1 MSHLPARH
9 SASDFDHYPHAAAVD
24 SDRTQAGHEHTSL
37 YHEIHETI
45 RRLLQHLIFV
55 SLLSLRLYMLPLLY
69 ISHKLAVRDDP
80 WYFATWSTMLRPGRS
95 LADCDQCKGG
105 PGAFSLMET
114 WFNIENVR
122 TPLRIFKTL
131 YALGKAIGEDPNTI
145 QPTPQP
151 LLGLGPD
158 SAIDVES
165 LHDESVKPCATDS
178 TESLDAPASASEI
191 YHAALLNGD
200 TLDDI
205 LAAFEDHAPTL
216 PQPTDQIEAQESPV
230 CTRNEDDCL
239 TGPFRR
245 RSYRRSSTQI
255 TPERVPDN
263 DLRTP
268 ATAIKDAEQHMTL
281 AAKTPLERPTPNW
294 PCEEDKPPAVS
305 CVPSN
310 HSQEEACGQPIKH
323 CPTFERRH
331 HLYSNGSKR
340 PLSVDRHPLGYL
352 HDRGML
358 STPALATT
366 SPTKRARLQRRVK
379 VFNDADK
386 PSEA

>member
-1 MSHLPARH
+1 MSHLPGHH
-9 SASDFDHYPHAAAVD
+9 SSSDHDHYSHAVEG
-24 SDRTQAGHEHTSL
+24 DRTQAGHEHTSL
-37 YHEIHETI
+37 YHEIHETV
-45 RRLLQHLIFV
+45 RRLLQHLVFV

-69 ISHKLAVRDDP
+69 ISHKLAVSDDP
-80 WYFATWSTMLRPGRS
+80 WYLATWSTMLRPGRS

-105 PGAFSLMET
+105 PGGLSLMEL
-114 WFNIENVR
+114 WFNMRENVR

-131 YALGKAIGEDPNTI
+131 YALGRAIGEDPNTI
-145 QPTPQP
+145 HPTPQP
-151 LLGLGPD
+151 LLSLGPD

-165 LHDESVKPCATDS
+165 LHDESVKPCATES
-178 TESLDAPASASEI
+178 TETIDAPASASEI

-205 LAAFEDHAPTL
+205 LAAFGDRPPSL
-216 PQPTDQIEAQESPV
+216 PQSTDLTEAQGSPQSA
-230 CTRNEDDCL
+230 RNNDDCL

-245 RSYRRSSTQI
+245 RSYRRSITHI
-255 TPERVPDN
+255 TPERNTDN
-263 DLRTP
+263 EVRTP
-268 ATAIKDAEQHMTL
+268 ATTIKDTERHVTL
-281 AAKTPLERPTPNW
+281 SAKSPVEKPAPEW
-294 PCEEDKPPAVS
+294 PCEENKPPAVS
-305 CVPSN
+305 CVPSG
-310 HSQEEACGQPIKH
+310 HPQEEACGHPIKH

-352 HDRGML
+352 QDRGMM
-358 STPALATT
+358 STPALAST

-386 PSEA
+386 A